1 MQGGL
6 NAKTQFIYSI
16 SYFNLGGL
24 GALFGGTKPTKVPP
38 LWRRDCSEPP
48 RPSTLFAQTNTVLD
62 PDHGA
67 LSLTQFDMQQCQF

>member
-24 GALFGGTKPTKVPP
+24 GALFGGAKPTKVPP
-38 LWRRDCSEPP
+38 PVATGLLGTAASFDIVCPNKY
-48 RPSTLFAQTNTVLD
+48 ST
-62 PDHGA
+62 
-67 LSLTQFDMQQCQF
+67 